1 MRKHPL
7 LAFAVTTL
15 GLSLGASLSGA
26 VGTAASASTQQ
37 TKRSNHVIHRGLS
50 RHVSHLGSSPH
61 RVVLIN
67 SNSAVRFVLPSS
79 VLSLPATHSTTI
91 GNVWSMLRSCES
103 GNNYRDNSG
112 NGFYGAYQFTSS
124 SWLLVGERGR
134 PDLATP
140 SAQDEAAKRLLAR
153 QGWKAWPTCT
163 WALGL
168 A

>member
-15 GLSLGASLSGA
+15 GLSIGASLYGA

-37 TKRSNHVIHRGLS
+37 TKKSTQDIHLGPRQLT
-50 RHVSHLGSSPH
+50 SHLNSSHH
-61 RVVLIN
+61 RVVLVN
-67 SNSAVRFVLPSS
+67 SNTAVRFMLPSS
-79 VLSLPATHSTTI
+79 ILSLPSERSTTI
-91 GNVWSMLRSCES
+91 GDVWAMLRSCES
-103 GNNYRDNSG
+103 SNNYRDNSG

-140 SAQDEAAKRLLAR
+140 SAQDQAAKRLLAR
-153 QGWKAWPTCT
+153 QGWKAWPDCT